1 MSRTANIKIFV
12 PTPLR
17 RYCNGVS
24 ELSVAAANILDLLE
38 ELERRYPELHRCV
51 CNETGAVRQHIN
63 IFVNEEHM
71 REFAGLDTPLEAGD
85 VVTIMTAVSGG

>member
-24 ELSVAAANILDLLE
+24 ELSVAAANILDLFE

-51 CNETGAVRQHIN
+51 CRLFVSWHDNTGVLVGWCAVVQFHRH
-63 IFVNEEHM
+63 
-71 REFAGLDTPLEAGD
+71 
-85 VVTIMTAVSGG
+85 SGGLKLVALHPVP